1 MKKDLLGLG
10 AAIAIAA
17 VSIAGLMKNSHAAE
31 EVNVYSYRQPFL
43 IDPMFDA
50 FTKETGIAV
59 NVVYAK
65 KGLEQRIKQEGPN
78 SPADL
83 IMSVDIGRLSSIVN
97 KGLTQPVESEI
108 LETAIP
114 ANLRSTE
121 NQWFALTTRA
131 RIVYASKDRVPEGDL
146 TTYEDLAD
154 PKFKGRICTRAGNHS
169 YNLALIASM
178 IDVHGEAKTE
188 EWLKGLK
195 ANLARKPQGNDRA
208 QVKAIWQG
216 ECDLS
221 IGNTYY
227 MGKMMSDKK
236 QIEWA
241 NSVRIIFPNQEGRG
255 THINVSGVSMAKYAP
270 NRENA
275 QKLME
280 FLVSDKAQALYAE
293 LNFEYPVKE
302 SVEWSPVVNAW
313 GQFKTDDISLDTI
326 ASLRDEASK
335 LIDKVGF
342 NE

>member
-17 VSIAGLMKNSHAAE
+17 VSIAGLMKTSQAAE

-302 SVEWSPVVNAW
+302 GVEWSPVVNTW